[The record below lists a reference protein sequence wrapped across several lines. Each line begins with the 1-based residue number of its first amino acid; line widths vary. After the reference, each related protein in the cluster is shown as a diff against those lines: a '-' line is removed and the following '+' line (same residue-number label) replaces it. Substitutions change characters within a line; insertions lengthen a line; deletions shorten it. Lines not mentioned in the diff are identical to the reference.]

1 MLEGWDGATGITW
14 EGIWGGCPSLWGHV
28 LEQGDDW
35 AQGLPTTPDEEHL
48 ARPGGAESCPL
59 K

>member
-1 MLEGWDGATGITW
+1 MGRGHWNNLGGDLGWLSFTVGPRPGA
-14 EGIWGGCPSLWGHV
+14 
-28 LEQGDDW
+28 GDDW